1 MKETNEKGN
10 GKQQHRASCI
20 QNKANRMVSTAML
33 GILRGFYVMPK
44 YMINTPNRCV

>member
-33 GILRGFYVMPK
+33 GMPK
-44 YMINTPNRCV
+44 NMISTPNRCVQ